1 MPVPVVSFCLNHKT
15 LNYEIQGSYF
25 VTWQP
30 SAEKVIINI
39 EYHQPI
45 SFFYWYIQWFN
56 IWFVWH
62 LVFSNLRCVITPSKG
77 IRILESGKLFFAC
90 GIWNPGPWNLEYSSR
105 NLDLTNNWNPESNST
120 DTDSGIKNL
129 ESGIH
134 SMGSRISKCR
144 GFPNI
149 GHIVDKTWQFLAIVV
164 SSFMMTA
171 TLNLLCL
178 LCFC

>member
-1 MPVPVVSFCLNHKT
+1 MPVPVVSFCLNHKN
-15 LNYEIQGSYF
+15 LNYEIWGSYF

-30 SAEKVIINI
+30 SLEKVIINI

-105 NLDLTNNWNPESNST
+105 NLDLTNNWNPESKFHGHWFRNQEP
-120 DTDSGIKNL
+120 GIWNPQHWIQNL
-129 ESGIH
+129 KMSWIPKH
-134 SMGSRISKCR
+134 WARR
-144 GFPNI
+144 R
-149 GHIVDKTWQFLAIVV
+149 
-164 SSFMMTA
+164 
-171 TLNLLCL
+171 
-178 LCFC
+178 

>member
-45 SFFYWYIQWFN
+45 SFFYWYIQWCN
-56 IWFVWH
+56 IWFVRH

-77 IRILESGKLFFAC
+77 IRILESGKLFFAR

-105 NLDLTNNWNPESNST
+105 NLDPTNNSNPESKFHRHWFRNQEP
-120 DTDSGIKNL
+120 GIWNPQHWIQNL
-129 ESGIH
+129 KMSWIPKH
-134 SMGSRISKCR
+134 WARR
-144 GFPNI
+144 R
-149 GHIVDKTWQFLAIVV
+149 
-164 SSFMMTA
+164 
-171 TLNLLCL
+171 
-178 LCFC
+178 